1 MQWKMQVTSEI
12 QNIHVLQEQMKA
24 IHLLPESKV

>member
-12 QNIHVLQEQMKA
+12 QYIHVLQEQKKST
-24 IHLLPESKV
+24 PPTYWK